1 MLKFPLDKVLYYL
14 NNNWDRAKSDYGA
27 IYFFINAYK
36 ILLAKKLYDKS
47 ILDKVDFVLSDH
59 WPNYM
64 KFKSSAIQI
73 LGYLNDT
80 KFYNKINQF
89 SDERYTPYW
98 KNRYTALLVLQ
109 NKQKHIKKDFAKSF
123 FNDSHRFVRLKAQEI
138 CS

>member
-1 MLKFPLDKVLYYL
+1 LKFPLDKVLYYL

-27 IYFFINAYK
+27 IYFFINTYK
-36 ILLAKKLYDKS
+36 FLLDQQLYDEF
-47 ILDKVDFVLSDH
+47 ILDKVDFLLSDN

-73 LGYLNDT
+73 LGCLNEA
-80 KFYNKINQF
+80 KFYNNINEF
-89 SDERYTPYW
+89 SEEKHTPYW

-109 NKQKHIKKDFAKSF
+109 NKQIHIKKDYAKLF
-123 FNDSHRFVRLKAQEI
+123 LNDSHRFVRLKAQEI